1 MSPEAMLETLPAPQ
15 FKSEIEAGLPAA
27 PSEEVTRIA
36 RPGSKK
42 LPVPH
47 VLPAPREPLTPFL
60 PWDDDGRVPE
70 QLEPTEPPLLV
81 ALLREPAKVA
91 ALLLDP
97 QGTQRVVL
105 ASLASAMACSLFR
118 AVAVGQSFRPSL
130 ALPALELGLA
140 VLLGAAAALG
150 PVYATSLLLSARV
163 PLGRLGAAMLA
174 ALAAG
179 SLLLAGMAP
188 PVVLAWRMD
197 PVELGPFAVLIAF
210 VIVAVVTGA
219 RMHRLLFELAQ
230 QTLATVKGPTA
241 RLTPA
246 ESGRVGVV
254 ARIAWMM
261 LGLTTVLAF
270 LGVVG
275 A

>member
-1 MSPEAMLETLPAPQ
+1 MSPEALMESLPTPQ
-15 FKSEIEAGLPAA
+15 FQAEIEAGVPPVPDPDQTRLARLAKKAA
-27 PSEEVTRIA
+27 PPTV
-36 RPGSKK
+36 
-42 LPVPH
+42 
-47 VLPAPREPLTPFL
+47 VLPALEPLTPFL

-70 QLEPTEPPLLV
+70 QVPGEPPLLV
-81 ALLREPAKVA
+81 SILREPAKVA
-91 ALLLDP
+91 TLLLDP

-105 ASLASAMACSLFR
+105 ASLGAAMACSLFR
-118 AVAVGQSFRPSL
+118 AVAVGQAFHL
-130 ALPALELGLA
+130 ALVWPALKLGLA

-150 PVYATSLLLSARV
+150 PVYAASLLLSARV

-197 PVELGPFAVLIAF
+197 PFVLGPFAVLTAF
-210 VIVAVVTGA
+210 VIVALVTGA
-219 RMHRLLFELAQ
+219 RTHRLLFELAQ
-230 QTLATVKGPTA
+230 QTLTAVKGPTW

-246 ESGRVGVV
+246 ETFRVGVV

-270 LGVVG
+270 LGVVNG
-275 A
+275 

>member
-1 MSPEAMLETLPAPQ
+1 MSPEALMESLPAPQ
-15 FKSEIEAGLPAA
+15 FKAEIEAGVPVQPDPEQTKLARIAKKNLVPAVALPA
-27 PSEEVTRIA
+27 
-36 RPGSKK
+36 
-42 LPVPH
+42 L
-47 VLPAPREPLTPFL
+47 EPLTPFL
-60 PWDDDGRVPE
+60 PWEDDGRVPD
-70 QLEPTEPPLLV
+70 PGDPGEPPLMV
-81 ALLREPAKVA
+81 SILREPSKVA
-91 ALLLDP
+91 TLLLDP

-105 ASLASAMACSLFR
+105 ASLGAAMACSLFR
-118 AVAVGQSFRPSL
+118 AVAVGQAFRL
-130 ALPALELGLA
+130 ALAWPALELGLA

-150 PVYATSLLLSARV
+150 PVYAASLLLSARV

-197 PVELGPFAVLIAF
+197 PVDLGPYAVLAAF
-210 VIVAVVTGA
+210 VIVALVTAA
-219 RMHRLLFELAQ
+219 RLHRLLFELAQ
-230 QTLATVKGPTA
+230 QTLAAVKGPTA

-246 ESGRVGVV
+246 ETFRVGVV

-270 LGVVG
+270 LGVVNG
-275 A
+275 